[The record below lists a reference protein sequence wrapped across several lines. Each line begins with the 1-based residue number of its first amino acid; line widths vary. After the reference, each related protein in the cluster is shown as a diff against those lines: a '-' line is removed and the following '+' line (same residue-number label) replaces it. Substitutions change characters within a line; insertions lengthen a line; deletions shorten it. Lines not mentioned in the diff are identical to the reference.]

1 MIDKVL
7 DFIRTQLNTYLQNK
21 LSLLPT
27 EDAIL
32 LSNVSQLNETQPN
45 SGGSDVDPQNAFI
58 SVINIRITLK

>member
-32 LSNVSQLNETQPN
+32 LSNISQLNESSTQ
-45 SGGSDVDPQNAFI
+45 Q
-58 SVINIRITLK
+58 RR